1 MIVECA
7 SAVVPLPGQ
16 TSCGDRAVVAEF
28 PGGVLVAAV
37 DGLGH
42 GAEAELASSAAAQV
56 LEAEPGAPIDELVVR
71 CHERLRVTR
80 GAVMT
85 VSRFEAAGR
94 ITWVAVGNV
103 DGYLVRAANQP
114 STRREA
120 VIALGGIVGYRLPA
134 LRPRTFDL
142 QVGDTLVLATDGIRH
157 GFDGAASQA
166 RPVQEL
172 ADEILARFAS
182 GRDDA
187 CVVVAR
193 YRGAA

>member
-1 MIVECA
+1 MIVEYA
-7 SAVVPLPGQ
+7 SAQAAMPGQ

-42 GAEAELASSAAAQV
+42 GAEAELASSEAAHV
-56 LEAEPGAPIDELVVR
+56 LEAEPGAAVDELVVR

-94 ITWVAVGNV
+94 MSWVAVGNV
-103 DGYLVRAANQP
+103 EGYLVRAANEP
-114 STRREA
+114 RARRES

-134 LRPRTFDL
+134 LRPRTL
-142 QVGDTLVLATDGIRH
+142 EVLAGDTLVLATDGIRH
-157 GFDGAASQA
+157 GFESAVAKPRSA
-166 RPVQEL
+166 QEL

-193 YRGAA
+193 FIGAA

>member
-1 MIVECA
+1 MIVDYA
-7 SAVVPLPGQ
+7 TAQAAMPGQ

-28 PGGVLVAAV
+28 AGGVLVAAV

-42 GAEAELASSAAAQV
+42 GVEAELASTAAARV
-56 LEAEPGAPIDELVVR
+56 LEAEPGAPVDELVVR
-71 CHERLRVTR
+71 CHARLRVTR

-94 ITWVAVGNV
+94 LTWVAVGNV
-103 DGYLVRAANQP
+103 EGHLLRAANQP
-114 STRREA
+114 STRRDA

-134 LRPRTFDL
+134 LRPRTIDL
-142 QVGDTLVLATDGIRH
+142 HAGDTLVLATDGIRP
-157 GFDGAASQA
+157 GFDSAASQP

-172 ADEILARFAS
+172 ADEILARFAT